1 MKERLIKIICEI
13 KGEDALGCNI
23 DENTNI
29 IDDIGIDSL
38 QMINLI
44 LKVEEE
50 FEIEIDFDDFDY
62 TYLSS
67 ISAFCDFISS
77 KQ

>member
-1 MKERLIKIICEI
+1 MKQRLIKIICEI
-13 KGEDALGCNI
+13 KGEKALECNI
-23 DENTNI
+23 DENSSI
-29 IDDIGIDSL
+29 IEDIGIDSL

-50 FEIEIDFDDFDY
+50 FGIEIDFDDFDY

-67 ISAFCDFISS
+67 ISTFCDFISS

>member
-13 KGEDALGCNI
+13 KGVNSFELNI
-23 DENTNI
+23 NENSSI
-29 IDDIGIDSL
+29 IEDIGIDSL

-50 FEIEIDFDDFDY
+50 FGIEIDFDDFDY

-67 ISAFCDFISS
+67 VSAFCDFISS